1 MKFAVFDLV
10 AFLIVVVIAFVI
22 AFAIACAISF
32 SDWNFGLKWLYYIIY
47 FNIKKKF
54 WLVYVYAQ
62 EYTSM
67 HIRTTYIYIIEICM
81 HWQIHVPVCVFIM
94 YSVCFST
101 CYKVILRLFC
111 KVKPVWFN
119 CSSCTC
125 VAADSQQFD
134 LIFFFD
140 GLLEYPALH
149 GIPCTTK

>member
-1 MKFAVFDLV
+1 
-10 AFLIVVVIAFVI
+10 
-22 AFAIACAISF
+22 
-32 SDWNFGLKWLYYIIY
+32 
-47 FNIKKKF
+47 
-54 WLVYVYAQ
+54 
-62 EYTSM
+62 M
-67 HIRTTYIYIIEICM
+67 HIRIIYIYINKIEICM
-81 HWQIHVPVCVFIM
+81 HSQIPLPVCVFIM